1 MNKQISNGVNKN
13 IIAIASLFLALTF
26 FLPVSS
32 FALMI
37 ERSAEE
43 LAQDAKVI
51 VQGEVKNV
59 RSYKGI
65 NGVIYTRALVMVNDV
80 IKGKNIKKNIT
91 VEYEGGEVGDVGVWV
106 EDEPSLEKGEQ
117 VLLFLTNSF
126 WRKNVYYIVGG
137 VLGKYAICSDDTV
150 RIGSSCD
157 ENNETD
163 KDINEEEIQNS
174 EELPFME
181 TENTEETKQTL
192 DELLNTIGSAK

>member
-1 MNKQISNGVNKN
+1 MNKN
-13 IIAIASLFLALTF
+13 IIATAFLFLALIF
-26 FLPVSS
+26 FSPVSS

-37 ERSAEE
+37 EKGAEE

-51 VQGEVKNV
+51 VQGEVKSV

-65 NGVIYTRALVMVNDV
+65 NGVIYTRASVVVSDV

-91 VEYEGGEVGDVGVWV
+91 VEYEGGEVGDIGVRV
-106 EDEPSLEKGEQ
+106 EDEPTLEKGEQ

-157 ENNETD
+157 ESDETAT
-163 KDINEEEIQNS
+163 NEEVFQAPEEGDLDTETFNNTSEI
-174 EELPFME
+174 
-181 TENTEETKQTL
+181 KQTL
-192 DELLNTIGSAK
+192 DELLSEIKTLP

>member
-1 MNKQISNGVNKN
+1 MNKQISNRVNKN

-59 RSYKGI
+59 RYYKGI

>member
-1 MNKQISNGVNKN
+1 MNKN
-13 IIAIASLFLALTF
+13 IIVTASLFLALTF
-26 FLPVSS
+26 FSPISS

-37 ERSAEE
+37 ERNAAE

-51 VQGEVKNV
+51 IQGEVKSV

-65 NGVIYTRALVMVNDV
+65 NGVIYTRASVLVSDV

-91 VEYEGGEVGDVGVWV
+91 VEYEGGEVGDVGVRV
-106 EDEPSLEKGEQ
+106 EDKPSLEKDEQ

-150 RIGSSCD
+150 RIGSSC
-157 ENNETD
+157 
-163 KDINEEEIQNS
+163 EEEEDGQERQS
-174 EELPFME
+174 LE
-181 TENTEETKQTL
+181 
-192 DELLNTIGSAK
+192 DLLNEIENAE

>member
-1 MNKQISNGVNKN
+1 MNKQISSGVNKN

-43 LAQDAKVI
+43 LTQGAKVI

-59 RSYKGI
+59 RYYKGI

-137 VLGKYAICSDDTV
+137 VLGK
-150 RIGSSCD
+150 
-157 ENNETD
+157 
-163 KDINEEEIQNS
+163 
-174 EELPFME
+174 
-181 TENTEETKQTL
+181 
-192 DELLNTIGSAK
+192 